1 VFVDVLSSASE
12 TDSEL
17 SHADNE
23 LSDDGDYENKQQDQ
37 IEETAKYFII
47 LCVLYYIMSF
57 LSQNEV

>member
-1 VFVDVLSSASE
+1 MFADVLSSASE

-17 SHADNE
+17 SHTDNE

-47 LCVLYYIMSF
+47 FCVLYYIMSF